1 MVGSKNG
8 GQKTRGGEPVYR
20 ITSHAPQDTREKAD
34 PPPLA
39 REVALMQKFVIVIH
53 FVDVASVMRVRR
65 GAAEHAD

>member
-1 MVGSKNG
+1 MD
-8 GQKTRGGEPVYR
+8 R